1 MEIEL
6 NNANFEAEVEKSAT
20 PVLVDF
26 WATWCGPCMMLG
38 PVVAEIASERE
49 GVGSLDDAVAS
60 GGNFVAR
67 FEFLPGDGAVGARSF
82 INDLESLGFTGN
94 YVIEREA
101 GDCRAKDIRL
111 AAERVTK

>member
-6 NNANFEAEVEKSAT
+6 NEANFEAEVEKSAV

-49 GVGSLDDAVAS
+49 GTLKVGKVNVDESPELA
-60 GGNFVAR
+60 AR
-67 FEFLPGDGAVGARSF
+67 FGVMSIPAVFLFRDGKVAKQAVGYMPKA
-82 INDLESLGFTGN
+82 DL
-94 YVIEREA
+94 
-101 GDCRAKDIRL
+101 L
-111 AAERVTK
+111 AALGL

>member
-6 NNANFEAEVEKSAT
+6 NTANFEAEVEKSAT

-49 GVGSLDDAVAS
+49 GTLKVGKVNVDECPELA
-60 GGNFVAR
+60 AR
-67 FEFLPGDGAVGARSF
+67 FGVMSIPAVFLFRDGKVAKQAVGYMPKA
-82 INDLESLGFTGN
+82 DL
-94 YVIEREA
+94 
-101 GDCRAKDIRL
+101 L
-111 AAERVTK
+111 AALGL

>member
-1 MEIEL
+1 MELEL

-49 GVGSLDDAVAS
+49 DTLKVGKVNVDECPELA
-60 GGNFVAR
+60 AR
-67 FEFLPGDGAVGARSF
+67 FGVMSIPAVFLFRDGKVAKQAVGYMPKA
-82 INDLESLGFTGN
+82 DL
-94 YVIEREA
+94 
-101 GDCRAKDIRL
+101 L
-111 AAERVTK
+111 AALGL

>member
-6 NNANFEAEVEKSAT
+6 NNANFEAEVEKSAV

-49 GVGSLDDAVAS
+49 STLKVGKVNVDESPELA
-60 GGNFVAR
+60 AR
-67 FEFLPGDGAVGARSF
+67 FGVMSIPAVFLFRDGKVAKQAVGYMPKA
-82 INDLESLGFTGN
+82 DL
-94 YVIEREA
+94 
-101 GDCRAKDIRL
+101 L
-111 AAERVTK
+111 AALGL

>member
-6 NNANFEAEVEKSAT
+6 NNANFVAEVEKSAT

-49 GVGSLDDAVAS
+49 GTLKVGKVNVDESPELA
-60 GGNFVAR
+60 AR
-67 FEFLPGDGAVGARSF
+67 FGVMSIPAVFLFRDGKVAKQVVGYMPKA
-82 INDLESLGFTGN
+82 DL
-94 YVIEREA
+94 
-101 GDCRAKDIRL
+101 L
-111 AAERVTK
+111 AALGL

>member
-6 NNANFEAEVEKSAT
+6 NNANFEAEVEKSAV

-49 GVGSLDDAVAS
+49 GTLKVGKVNVDECPELA
-60 GGNFVAR
+60 AR
-67 FEFLPGDGAVGARSF
+67 FGVMSIPAVFLFRDGKVAKQAVGYMPKA
-82 INDLESLGFTGN
+82 DL
-94 YVIEREA
+94 
-101 GDCRAKDIRL
+101 L
-111 AAERVTK
+111 AALGL

>member
-6 NNANFEAEVEKSAT
+6 NEANFEAEVEKSAT

-49 GVGSLDDAVAS
+49 GTLKVGKVNVDECPELA
-60 GGNFVAR
+60 AR
-67 FEFLPGDGAVGARSF
+67 FGVMSIPAVFLFRDGKVAKQAVGYMPKA
-82 INDLESLGFTGN
+82 DL
-94 YVIEREA
+94 
-101 GDCRAKDIRL
+101 L
-111 AAERVTK
+111 AALGL

>member
-6 NNANFEAEVEKSAT
+6 NAANFEAEVEKSAT

-49 GVGSLDDAVAS
+49 GTLKVDKVNVDECPELA
-60 GGNFVAR
+60 AR
-67 FEFLPGDGAVGARSF
+67 FGVMSIPAVFLFRDGKVAKQAVGYMPKA
-82 INDLESLGFTGN
+82 DL
-94 YVIEREA
+94 
-101 GDCRAKDIRL
+101 L
-111 AAERVTK
+111 AALGL